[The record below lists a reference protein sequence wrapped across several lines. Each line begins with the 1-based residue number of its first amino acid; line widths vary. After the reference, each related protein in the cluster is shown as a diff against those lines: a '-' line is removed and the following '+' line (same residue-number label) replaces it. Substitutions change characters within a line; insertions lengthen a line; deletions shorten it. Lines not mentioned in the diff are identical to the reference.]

1 MTILWIV
8 ILIDCLLS
16 ILFIGL
22 LDVPEINPLMSWL
35 IPYVGV
41 GGMILAKLIYTFILL
56 NLIAKP
62 TAIKY
67 KINYYNKTCHICA
80 GIYVVALII
89 SY

>member
-8 ILIDCLLS
+8 ILFDCLVS
-16 ILFIGL
+16 MVFIGI

-41 GGMILAKLIYTFILL
+41 GGMIVAKLIYTYILL
-56 NLIAKP
+56 NIIAKP
-62 TAIKY
+62 IAIKH
-67 KINYYNKTCHICA
+67 KINYNKTCHIIAC
-80 GIYVVALII
+80 IYVVVLIV

>member
-56 NLIAKP
+56 NLVAKP
-62 TAIKY
+62 MAIKY
-67 KINYYNKTCHICA
+67 NYNYNKTCHICA
-80 GIYVVALII
+80 GIYMVALII

>member
-8 ILIDCLLS
+8 ILIDCLLT
-16 ILFIGL
+16 ILFVGL

-35 IPYVGV
+35 IPYIGV
-41 GGMILAKLIYTFILL
+41 GGMILAKIIYTFILL

-62 TAIKY
+62 MAIKH
-67 KINYYNKTCHICA
+67 KINYNKTCHICA
-80 GIYVVALII
+80 CIYVVALIV